1 MEIKDIIITIII
13 VFILFEVI
21 EHAVL
26 PLIFALRNRKKKS
39 VSGVNGLVGEV
50 VEVKQWDKTEGQVF
64 VKGELWRAVCDTPL
78 SKGDKA
84 YIQKVKGLTLKVKP
98 FDESVP
104 Y

>member
-13 VFILFEVI
+13 VFVLFEVI

-50 VEVKQWDKTEGQVF
+50 GEVTQWDKTEGQIF
-64 VKGELWRAVCDTPL
+64 VKGELWKAVCDTPL

-98 FDESVP
+98 LDENVT